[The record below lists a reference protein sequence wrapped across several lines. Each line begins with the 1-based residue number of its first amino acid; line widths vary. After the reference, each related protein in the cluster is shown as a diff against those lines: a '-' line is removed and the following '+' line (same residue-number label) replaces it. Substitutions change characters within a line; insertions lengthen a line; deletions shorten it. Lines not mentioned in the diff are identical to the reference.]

1 MVGVAGKSQACNTCR
16 LKRLKCDMTRPF
28 CLKCIKSKR
37 QCTGY
42 GRDLIFV
49 NRTPSCPSTT
59 AMSVL
64 SELRAQEGPKSA
76 SPNPKAE
83 ATLHQLFSE
92 SSHNCREFRMYAVE
106 LLEAMYLPKQSV
118 SSEGSFSWVYH
129 VTDLNEPSKSLD
141 TALFAFCL
149 AQLHVTGT
157 GGPSLYQCLDQ
168 YNTALQHLYSDLADS
183 ERRFR
188 EETLAAIVV
197 LSTCELFVCPAENGW
212 SVHARGIAEILR
224 LRDPGMKSTPAWRH
238 LFSRMRIVCTLEA
251 LTKRQAQILENDIW
265 RQIVTESGLAVA
277 LDEVYR
283 MIADFPGILERAVAL
298 PSISDQSVL
307 LKESAAVTQSILA
320 MVESVES
327 WHDGF
332 WKASP
337 TPRSWSVPSR
347 AVNPADADPSNK
359 IFPFCFEFESLS
371 VAVPVVMCWSVSTQL
386 YSTVIQIHSL
396 VQARLGR
403 QIDLKD
409 LLSQA
414 GATVIDA
421 ASPSESPNRITL
433 LPNTGTGRSIQDI
446 QSEGTRMARYVCQ
459 SMEYF
464 HRIEMGT
471 YGGHATTYPSWSARQ
486 YFRLHPGHEREW
498 LWIQNMHMME
508 GPNTRW
514 GLSMMTFADIA
525 EPLGGWSR

>member
-64 SELRAQEGPKSA
+64 SGLKAQEVPKRSL
-76 SPNPKAE
+76 PNPKAE
-83 ATLHQLFSE
+83 ATLHRLFSE
-92 SSHNCREFRMYAVE
+92 SSHSCHEFRLYAVE
-106 LLEAMYLPKQSV
+106 LLEALYLPKQCASG
-118 SSEGSFSWVYH
+118 EGSFSWVYH
-129 VTDLNEPSKSLD
+129 ITDLNEPSKSLD
-141 TALFAFCL
+141 TSLFAFCL

-157 GGPSLYQCLDQ
+157 GGSTLYQCLDQ

-183 ERRFR
+183 EMRFR

-224 LRDPGMKSTPAWRH
+224 LRDPGTKRTPAWRH

-265 RQIVTESGLAVA
+265 RQIVTESGLTVA

-283 MIADFPGILERAVAL
+283 MVADIPAFLERAAAL
-298 PSISDQSVL
+298 PSISDHIMFV
-307 LKESAAVTQSILA
+307 KEAASVTQSILA
-320 MVESVES
+320 MVDAVES
-327 WHDGF
+327 WHDEF

-337 TPRSWSVPSR
+337 TPRSWSVPSQ
-347 AVNPADADPSNK
+347 ATNPTDVDPSNK
-359 IFPFCFEFESLS
+359 IFPFCFEFESLG
-371 VAVPVVMCWSVSTQL
+371 VAVVVVMCWSVCAQL
-386 YSTVIQIHSL
+386 YSTVIQIHNL

-403 QIDLKD
+403 HIDLQT
-409 LLSQA
+409 LLDQA
-414 GATVIDA
+414 D
-421 ASPSESPNRITL
+421 ASPVNLGSPSSQNTL
-433 LPNTGTGRSIQDI
+433 LPGPSSTRSIQDI
-446 QSEGTRMARYVCQ
+446 QSEGARMARFVCQ

-514 GLSMMTFADIA
+514 GLSLMTFADIA

>member
-1 MVGVAGKSQACNTCR
+1 
-16 LKRLKCDMTRPF
+16 
-28 CLKCIKSKR
+28 
-37 QCTGY
+37 
-42 GRDLIFV
+42 
-49 NRTPSCPSTT
+49 
-59 AMSVL
+59 
-64 SELRAQEGPKSA
+64 
-76 SPNPKAE
+76 
-83 ATLHQLFSE
+83 
-92 SSHNCREFRMYAVE
+92 
-106 LLEAMYLPKQSV
+106 
-118 SSEGSFSWVYH
+118 
-129 VTDLNEPSKSLD
+129 
-141 TALFAFCL
+141 
-149 AQLHVTGT
+149 
-157 GGPSLYQCLDQ
+157 
-168 YNTALQHLYSDLADS
+168 
-183 ERRFR
+183 
-188 EETLAAIVV
+188 
-197 LSTCELFVCPAENGW
+197 
-212 SVHARGIAEILR
+212 
-224 LRDPGMKSTPAWRH
+224 
-238 LFSRMRIVCTLEA
+238 
-251 LTKRQAQILENDIW
+251 
-265 RQIVTESGLAVA
+265 
-277 LDEVYR
+277 

-359 IFPFCFEFESLS
+359 IFPFCFEFESLG

-421 ASPSESPNRITL
+421 ASPSESPNRNTL
-433 LPNTGTGRSIQDI
+433 LPNTGTGSSIQDI